1 MLAILWKA
9 WLLRDSASRLLLF
22 CHRRNWSMLSDS
34 SQPSLPKTVLIV
46 EDNELNL
53 KLLNDILEYH
63 GYTVFTTRLGEPALE
78 IARQHRPN
86 LILMDIQLPDISG
99 MEAARRLKEDNQTRT
114 IPIIA
119 VTAFAM
125 SGDEAQILASGCD
138 AYVSKPFNLVEF
150 LKLVERWT
158 TNRT

>member
-1 MLAILWKA
+1 
-9 WLLRDSASRLLLF
+9 
-22 CHRRNWSMLSDS
+22 MLSDT
-34 SQPSLPKTVLIV
+34 SQPSSQKTVLIV

-53 KLLNDILEYH
+53 KLLKDILEYH
-63 GYTVFTTRLGEPALE
+63 GYTILTSELGKPALE
-78 IARQHRPN
+78 LARQHRPD

-99 MEAARRLKEDNQTRT
+99 MEAARRLKQDDQTRMV
-114 IPIIA
+114 PIIA

-150 LKLVERWT
+150 LTLVKRWT
-158 TNRT
+158 TSGT

>member
-1 MLAILWKA
+1 MV
-9 WLLRDSASRLLLF
+9 REP
-22 CHRRNWSMLSDS
+22 SDV
-34 SQPSLPKTVLIV
+34 PATKKIIIV

-53 KLLNDILEYH
+53 KLLKDLFEFH
-63 GYTVFTTRLGEPALE
+63 GYRVITTRRGESALRL
-78 IARQHRPN
+78 AREYRPN

-99 MEAARRLKEDNQTRT
+99 TEATRRLKDDEQTRS

-125 SGDEAQILASGCD
+125 SGDEAKILASGCD
-138 AYVSKPFNLVEF
+138 AYVSKPFHVAEF

-158 TNRT
+158 A

>member
-1 MLAILWKA
+1 M
-9 WLLRDSASRLLLF
+9 LRD
-22 CHRRNWSMLSDS
+22 
-34 SQPSLPKTVLIV
+34 PSEPSVPKTVLIV

-53 KLLNDILEYH
+53 KLLRDILEYH
-63 GYTVFTTRLGEPALE
+63 SYTIFTTELGDAALE
-78 IARQHRPN
+78 LARQHRPN

-99 MEAARRLKEDNQTRT
+99 MEAARRLKGNEDTRA

-125 SGDEAQILASGCD
+125 SGDEAKILASGCD
-138 AYVSKPFNLVEF
+138 AYVSKPFNLIEF

-158 TNRT
+158 TENQA

>member
-1 MLAILWKA
+1 MLG
-9 WLLRDSASRLLLF
+9 DP
-22 CHRRNWSMLSDS
+22 
-34 SQPSLPKTVLIV
+34 SQPSVPRTVLIV

-53 KLLNDILEYH
+53 KLLNDVLEYH

-78 IARQHRPN
+78 LARQHSPD

-99 MEAARRLKEDNQTRT
+99 MEATRRLKADEQTRT

-125 SGDEAQILASGCD
+125 SGDEAKVLASGCD
-138 AYVSKPFNLVEF
+138 AYVSKPFNVVEF
-150 LKLVERWT
+150 LRLVERWAT
-158 TNRT
+158 ENRA